1 MLPFGPVRQ
10 SKRMAAALLVLSQ
23 PTTTILVLVSA

>member
-10 SKRMAAALLVLSQ
+10 SKRMAVALFVLSQ
-23 PTTTILVLVSA
+23 PTMTSLVLVSA